1 MRSLLPLL
9 LALAMPAVAG
19 ADPLTITKTVTIVSD
34 PLGNAFPRSLP
45 GSIVDYRTR
54 ATNPLANSLKTVTGI
69 KLEEP
74 LPADTILYVRDLA
87 GAGKGPVEFADGSLL
102 GTGLLSSGLT
112 YSFVSLS
119 ATNDGLE
126 FYDGNSW
133 SYVPVPDAAG
143 FDARVRAIRV
153 TLGSSF
159 AATASFQLRFRA
171 KIR

>member
-1 MRSLLPLL
+1 MRRLLLPLAL
-9 LALAMPAVAG
+9 LAPAGAT
-19 ADPLTITKTVTIVSD
+19 ADPLTIAKTVTVVSD

-45 GSIVDYRTR
+45 GSVVDYRTR
-54 ATNPLANSLKTVTGI
+54 ATNPIGNALKTVTGI

-112 YSFVSLS
+112 YAYVSLS
-119 ATNDGLE
+119 STTDGLE
-126 FYDGNSW
+126 FSDGTNW
-133 SYVPVPDAAG
+133 SYVPVPDADG
-143 FDARVRAIRV
+143 YDARVRAVRV

-159 AATASFQLRFRA
+159 ASTTSFQLRFRV